1 MSQFQP
7 DLAQLPY
14 VKWAEIIFSPYLK
27 LLYNRSFA
35 QMCLLIRTV
44 SHMSDVAQW
53 PLVLINTLF
62 YMNKFI
68 IYIIV

>member
-14 VKWAEIIFSPYLK
+14 VKWAEFFFSLLK
-27 LLYNRSFA
+27 LLYNRTFA

-44 SHMSDVAQW
+44 SHVSDVAQW
-53 PLVLINTLF
+53 PLVLIYTFFN
-62 YMNKFI
+62 I
-68 IYIIV
+68 